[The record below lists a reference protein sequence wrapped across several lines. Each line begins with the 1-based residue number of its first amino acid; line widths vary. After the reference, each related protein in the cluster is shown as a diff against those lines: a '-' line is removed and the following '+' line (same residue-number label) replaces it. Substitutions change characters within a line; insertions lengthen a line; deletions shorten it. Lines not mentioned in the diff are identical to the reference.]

1 MREISLAFGP
11 GQALVG
17 TLTLPA
23 ADQAAPAAPLG
34 LVMFNSGVVHRIGPH
49 RINVKLARQLA
60 LRGIPSIRFDL
71 HGMGDSLRADGVLP
85 YERQAVADLGLAMDT
100 LQDCAGV
107 ARFALLGFC
116 SGAVPSYLAAQADP
130 RVGTVILYDAFA
142 FPTPRSRA
150 RFLWLRLSGHEYSP
164 QALRRDV
171 RRLGR
176 GLARL
181 PRRLFERLR
190 RRGNE
195 TFKQASPSEQKQP
208 MMVRG
213 LGELTRRGV
222 KVVVLHAGD
231 DFGVANYAE
240 QFRDAMGDALP
251 REGLHYGF
259 LASIDHVATSTPAQK
274 VFLDAICAALLDD
287 HLDCMPADA
296 SPTPAPTSP
305 AAHSTAQA
313 G

>member
-23 ADQAAPAAPLG
+23 ADLAAPAAPLG

-85 YERQAVADLGLAMDT
+85 YERQVVADLGLAMDA

-150 RFLWLRLSGHEYSP
+150 RFLWLRLNGQGFSLKT
-164 QALRRDV
+164 LRIYARK
-171 RRLGR
+171 LGR
-176 GLARL
+176 SLAQL
-181 PRRLFERLR
+181 PRRLFGRLR
-190 RRGNE
+190 PRGNE
-195 TFKQASPSEQKQP
+195 TFKPVGSPEQKHQI
-208 MMVRG
+208 VRG

-231 DFGVANYAE
+231 DFGTANYAE

-251 REGLHYGF
+251 REGLRCGF
-259 LASIDHVATSTPAQK
+259 LATIDHVATSTPAQK
-274 VFLDAICAALLDD
+274 VFLDAICAALLGD

-296 SPTPAPTSP
+296 SPAPAQASP
-305 AAHSTAQA
+305 AAHSAA
-313 G
+313 EVG

>member
-11 GQALVG
+11 GASLVG

-23 ADQAAPAAPLG
+23 ADMTASAAPLG

-49 RINVKLARQLA
+49 RINVKLARQMA

-71 HGMGDSLRADGVLP
+71 HGMGDSLRADGTLP
-85 YERQAVADLGLAMDT
+85 YEQQAVADLGLAMDA
-100 LQDCAGV
+100 LQESAGV

-130 RVGTVILYDAFA
+130 RISSIILYDAFA
-142 FPTPRSRA
+142 FPTPRSRV
-150 RFLWLRLSGHEYSP
+150 RFLWLRLSGHGFSP
-164 QALRRDV
+164 QTLLRDA
-171 RRLGR
+171 RRLGH

-181 PRRLFERLR
+181 PRRLFDRLR

-195 TFKQASPSEQKQP
+195 TFKQVGSPEQKHKI
-208 MMVRG
+208 VGG

-231 DFGVANYAE
+231 DFGVTNYAE
-240 QFRDAMGDALP
+240 QFRDAIGDALP
-251 REGLHYGF
+251 REGLRYGF
-259 LASIDHVATSTPAQK
+259 LAPIDHVATSTPAQK
-274 VFLDAICAALLDD
+274 VFLDAICAALLGHD
-287 HLDCMPADA
+287 LDCTAADA
-296 SPTPAPTSP
+296 SPAAAQPSP
-305 AAHSTAQA
+305 CAHSAVET

>member
-11 GQALVG
+11 GQSLVG

-23 ADQAAPAAPLG
+23 AGIAAPAAPLG
-34 LVMFNSGVVHRIGPH
+34 LVLFNSGVVHRIGPH
-49 RINVKLARQLA
+49 RINVKLARQMA

-71 HGMGDSLRADGVLP
+71 HGMGDSLRADGTLP
-85 YERQAVADLGLAMDT
+85 YEQQAVADLGLAMDA
-100 LQDCAGV
+100 LQESAGV

-130 RVGTVILYDAFA
+130 RVGSIILYDAFA

-150 RFLWLRLSGHEYSP
+150 RLLWLRLSGHGFSP
-164 QALRRDV
+164 QALLRDA
-171 RRLGR
+171 RRLGH

-181 PRRLFERLR
+181 PRRLFDRLR

-195 TFKQASPSEQKQP
+195 TFKQVGAPEQKHQI
-208 MMVRG
+208 VRR
-213 LGELTRRGV
+213 LAELTRRGV
-222 KVVVLHAGD
+222 QIVVLHAGD

-240 QFRDAMGDALP
+240 QFRDATGDALP
-251 REGLHYGF
+251 REGLSCGF
-259 LASIDHVATSTPAQK
+259 LAPIDHVATSTPAQK
-274 VFLDAICAALLDD
+274 MFLDAICAALLGHD
-287 HLDCMPADA
+287 LDCTAADA
-296 SPTPAPTSP
+296 SPAVAQPSP
-305 AAHSTAQA
+305 CAHSAVEA

>member
-11 GQALVG
+11 GQSLVG

-23 ADQAAPAAPLG
+23 TGIAAPAAPLG
-34 LVMFNSGVVHRIGPH
+34 LVLFNSGVVHRIGPH
-49 RINVKLARQLA
+49 RINVKLARQMA

-71 HGMGDSLRADGVLP
+71 HGMGDSLRADGTLP
-85 YERQAVADLGLAMDT
+85 YEQQAVADLGLAMDA
-100 LQDCAGV
+100 LQESAGV

-130 RVGTVILYDAFA
+130 RIGTIILYDAFA

-150 RFLWLRLSGHEYSP
+150 RFLWLRLSGHGFDP

-181 PRRLFERLR
+181 PRRLFDRLR

-195 TFKQASPSEQKQP
+195 TFRQAGAREQKHQI
-208 MMVRG
+208 VRG
-213 LGELTRRGV
+213 LAKLTRCGV

-231 DFGVANYAE
+231 DFGAANYAE
-240 QFRDAMGDALP
+240 QFRDATGNALP
-251 REGLHYGF
+251 REGLRCGF
-259 LASIDHVATSTPAQK
+259 LASIDHVATSTAAQK
-274 VFLDAICAALLDD
+274 MFLDTICAALLGDD
-287 HLDCMPADA
+287 LDCTATDA
-296 SPTPAPTSP
+296 SPAAARSSP
-305 AAHSTAQA
+305 AAHSAVEA